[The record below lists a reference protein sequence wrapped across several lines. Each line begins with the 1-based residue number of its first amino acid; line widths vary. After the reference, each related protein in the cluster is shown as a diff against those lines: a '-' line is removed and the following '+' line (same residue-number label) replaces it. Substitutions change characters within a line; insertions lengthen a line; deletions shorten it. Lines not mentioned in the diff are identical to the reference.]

1 MTRDN
6 KLISE
11 SYKRI
16 LEAKANTQ
24 PAPAQPA
31 AQSTQK
37 RVKDIN
43 SFTSNLIAI
52 DAFEDRFNDLLNTAI
67 KTGFFNQQE
76 AAQAKQ
82 LIGSTIVQLLGKLAE
97 LTQINSPNQI
107 EQMKKA
113 ISDKIKGV
121 DVTQVLQKLDSLAN
135 AGTPVTNAG
144 IAGAVPD
151 NASAI
156 ATPQPTGQTGVQG
169 AVADT
174 AAVAQ

>member
-16 LEAKANTQ
+16 LEAQTNTSS
-24 PAPAQPA
+24 APAQPV
-31 AQSTQK
+31 AQNVQK
-37 RVKDIN
+37 RVKDVA
-43 SFTSNLIAI
+43 SFTSNLVAI
-52 DAFEDRFNDLLNTAI
+52 DAFEDRFNDLLNTSL

-82 LIGSTIVQLLGKLAE
+82 LIGTTIVQLLSKLAD
-97 LTQINSPNQI
+97 LTQINSPNQV

-121 DVTQVLQKLDSLAN
+121 DVTPVLQKLDNIAN
-135 AGTPVTNAG
+135 AGAPVQNAGVAAAVPDNKSAIATPPATGQAG

-151 NASAI
+151 
-156 ATPQPTGQTGVQG
+156 
-169 AVADT
+169 T